1 MCHNCGAIVEWDGG
15 LAKCGGQLVE
25 GFVSEPVAQAQP
37 DHLRPHVTIQGAR
50 R

>member
-1 MCHNCGAIVEWDGG
+1 MVDWQNAVG
-15 LAKCGGQLVE
+15 KLVE

>member
-1 MCHNCGAIVEWDGG
+1 VVQLWNGMVDWQNAV
-15 LAKCGGQLVE
+15 QLVE